1 MRRFFV
7 DKIPYHPDLILIP
20 AREAAHITKVLR
32 MKKGDKLI
40 LFDGKGK
47 EFEST
52 IEKIFHKE
60 VWVRTNKSISPTPSS
75 SPLKISLAQSFVKA
89 PALDYLLQ
97 KTTELGVNDIHLLH
111 SERTVV
117 KINLDNLGKKMIRW
131 QEIVKSAC
139 RQCGRTVLPDLK
151 IPMSFEESVKN
162 AAQENTLC
170 LILWENEEKTDL
182 KTLLRS
188 MPPVPHI
195 FAIVGPEGG
204 FTTDEIN
211 FAKKSGFKLIS
222 LGKRIL
228 RSETAAIAL
237 LSILQYEWGDLNFS
251 FRK

>member
-1 MRRFFV
+1 MRRFFI
-7 DKIPYHPDLILIP
+7 DKIPFHTDLILMP
-20 AREAAHITKVLR
+20 VREAAHITKVLR

-60 VWVRTNKSISPTPSS
+60 LWVRRNKSISPTLP
-75 SPLKISLAQSFVKA
+75 SPLKICLAQALVKA

-97 KTTELGVNDIHLLH
+97 KTTELGVSDIHLLH

-131 QEIVKSAC
+131 QEILRSAC

-151 IPMSFEESVKN
+151 TPVSFEDSVTN
-162 AAQENTLC
+162 AVQENTLC

-188 MPPVPHI
+188 MPQAPQV
-195 FAIVGPEGG
+195 FAMVGPEGG

-237 LSILQYEWGDLNFS
+237 LSVLQYEWGDLNLS
-251 FRK
+251 F

>member
-1 MRRFFV
+1 
-7 DKIPYHPDLILIP
+7 
-20 AREAAHITKVLR
+20 
-32 MKKGDKLI
+32 MKKGDKLL

-60 VWVRTNKSISPTPSS
+60 VWVRRDKSISPTPP
-75 SPLKISLAQSFVKA
+75 SPLKICLAQAFVKS

-97 KTTELGVNDIHLLH
+97 KTTELGVNDIQLFH

-117 KINLDNLGKKMIRW
+117 KVKPDHLAKKVIRW

-151 IPMSFEESVKN
+151 LPVSFEDLVKN

-204 FTTDEIN
+204 FTADEIN

-251 FRK
+251 F